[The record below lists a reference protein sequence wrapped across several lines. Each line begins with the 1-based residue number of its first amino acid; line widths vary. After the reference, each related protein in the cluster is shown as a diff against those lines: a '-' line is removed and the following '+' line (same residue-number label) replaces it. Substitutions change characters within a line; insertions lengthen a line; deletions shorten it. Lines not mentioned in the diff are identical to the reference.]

1 VRRMMHAP
9 TEPADLAT
17 LARRRRIAHLIAAA
31 LLITMIVALMFGPNN
46 DNDRNAASLITGLSA
61 ILLLAAGAAG
71 VQYTVRMDRRRRRS
85 KAPRAVTTTERKVPA
100 GSAAH
105 TPILQL
111 RSAHQLLES
120 VLPDIE
126 PVRRGIGAAAEQT
139 RASLEQTGRR
149 VVLQEKVLR
158 TLSESDDSDRKQI
171 DQTRRN
177 LETMTGR
184 LQSGV
189 DLYVNLA
196 QQATLTA
203 ISLGALTTG
212 DSLQDAADQLAGLA
226 EGMQQVQQIS
236 ADRS

>member
-1 VRRMMHAP
+1 MMHAP

-17 LARRRRIAHLIAAA
+17 LARRRRIAHLLAAA

-71 VQYTVRMDRRRRRS
+71 VHYTVRMDRRRRRS

-100 GSAAH
+100 GSAAR

-120 VLPDIE
+120 ALPDIE

-158 TLSESDDSDRKQI
+158 TLSESVDSDRKRI

-177 LETMTGR
+177 LETMTDR

-203 ISLGALTTG
+203 ISLGALTAG